1 MLRLLTAG
9 TLPATPAASEF
20 DDLPAPFV
28 AGKARNEAEI
38 DRIEAL
44 AHFAAGRTFQ
54 QRGDFA
60 QAVRQYARADRLDPA
75 ATAARS
81 NLVVAAVQEK
91 QVPLAAR
98 YALKGIDPHEV
109 GDAVLGRLAIYLTE
123 QGDLAHAI
131 EFYEKA
137 LAAAHAKGDSAEAG
151 CAGDSV
157 EDAADIFTRLELGRL
172 YHLTQK
178 YAKAA
183 EQFARVNEALE
194 HPDRFGINER
204 TKKLLLGN
212 EAGECY
218 ELFGEAFLMA
228 DRFAEAEAAFR
239 KSQAVAPNEALLKFN
254 LARIAA
260 RRGQAQE
267 ALAGLQPYLDRGLT
281 SEGSAPYQL
290 LADVLKK
297 LGKEGELLDRLQKLH
312 AADPSNAPLSY
323 FLADQYLKAGR
334 TEMAEPLYLELSVKS
349 PTMLAYRSLA
359 EIYRKG
365 RQYEK
370 LLALLGKVM
379 TAAGTLEVLGPEAKP
394 LTADA
399 DLFAKLVEA
408 GRKKA
413 RDATAKVESSEFNV
427 LGTLAQE
434 HKQYETANEFF
445 ELALKADPTKA
456 AEVLLAWGIGSLIDD
471 RPAEAVKVFQ
481 RGLDMKAL
489 PESNPVFHYYLAGA
503 LAACDRIEPA
513 LAAARL
519 AEEKKKRLGPLC
531 QPLAVDPLSCQA
543 LRRGPAGLREAL
555 CAVRRRERL
564 GRNPGGPPRGPA
576 LDVGPLRGP
585 GPAGRGR
592 RVVAAGPGRIS
603 RRRGGQ

>member
-1 MLRLLTAG
+1 MTAG
-9 TLPATPAASEF
+9 TLLATPAVSEF

-75 ATAARS
+75 ATTARS

-91 QVPLAAR
+91 QIPLAAR

-137 LAAAHAKGDSAEAG
+137 LAAAHAKGDSAEADS
-151 CAGDSV
+151 AGARTPKMPPMSSRD
-157 EDAADIFTRLELGRL
+157 LELGRL

-183 EQFARVNEALE
+183 EQFARVNEALD

-204 TKKLLLGN
+204 TKKLLLGS

-239 KSQAVAPNEALLKFN
+239 KSQALAPNEALLKFN

-297 LGKEGELLDRLQKLH
+297 LGKESELLDRLQKLH
-312 AADPSNAPLSY
+312 AADPSNAALSY

-334 TEMAEPLYLELSVKS
+334 TEMAEPLYLELSAKS

-379 TAAGTLEVLGPEAKP
+379 TATGTLEVLGPEAKP
-394 LTADA
+394 LAADA
-399 DLFAKLVEA
+399 DLFGKLVEA

-413 RDATAKVESSEFNV
+413 A
-427 LGTLAQE
+427 
-434 HKQYETANEFF
+434 
-445 ELALKADPTKA
+445 
-456 AEVLLAWGIGSLIDD
+456 
-471 RPAEAVKVFQ
+471 
-481 RGLDMKAL
+481 
-489 PESNPVFHYYLAGA
+489 
-503 LAACDRIEPA
+503 
-513 LAAARL
+513 
-519 AEEKKKRLGPLC
+519 
-531 QPLAVDPLSCQA
+531 
-543 LRRGPAGLREAL
+543 
-555 CAVRRRERL
+555 
-564 GRNPGGPPRGPA
+564 GPPRPRSNPA
-576 LDVGPLRGP
+576 SSTPWAVWPRSISST
-585 GPAGRGR
+585 R
-592 RVVAAGPGRIS
+592 RPTS
-603 RRRGGQ
+603 SSSWP